1 MAKEGERIVSIRMAE
16 EMWRLLAE
24 LGKKRGGLSMTAM
37 IRLLVQEAAKREG
50 VK

>member
-16 EMWRLLAE
+16 GMWRLLAE